1 MHLIK
6 LPLSPIKPQI
16 VTNKDL
22 IIITNPNS
30 EDEAEA
36 FQSQLV
42 SAKGITENT
51 HIYEVHQEANHQIQ
65 IKYLFHHI
73 SYPPTHDDNPKSVNP
88 ARLSNILPK

>member
-30 EDEAEA
+30 EDGAEA
-36 FQSQLV
+36 FQSLLV
-42 SAKGITENT
+42 SAKGITEKT
-51 HIYEVHQEANHQIQ
+51 HMYEVQKEANHQIQ
-65 IKYLFHHI
+65 IKYPFHHI
-73 SYPPTHDDNPKSVNP
+73 SYPPTHNDNPNRVNP
-88 ARLSNILPK
+88 AKL

>member
-30 EDEAEA
+30 EDGAEA
-36 FQSQLV
+36 FQSLLV
-42 SAKGITENT
+42 SGSAKWITEKT
-51 HIYEVHQEANHQIQ
+51 HMYEVHKETDHHIQ
-65 IKYLFHHI
+65 IMYLFHRI
-73 SYPPTHDDNPKSVNP
+73 SYPPTHNDNPNRVNP
-88 ARLSNILPK
+88 AKL